1 MRIIS
6 GEFGGRRLSAVPGM
20 QTRPTTDKV
29 KEAMFNILNR
39 YPKEGQV
46 LDLYSGSGGL
56 GIEAVSRGYNHAFL
70 VDHQYA
76 AIKTIKSNVAVT
88 KHSEQFTI
96 LKMDAFK
103 ALQYFAK
110 QQQQFSLVLLDPP
123 YKQQK
128 IMKILTILDQLH
140 LLTNNA
146 IVLAETD
153 TTVDYQTMAHY
164 ELVRQ
169 QKYGITLVTVFHY
182 IGNNHE

>member
-39 YPKEGQV
+39 YPQTGQV
-46 LDLYSGSGGL
+46 LDLYAGSGGL
-56 GIEAVSRGYNHAFL
+56 GIEAVSRGYDHAFL
-70 VDHQYA
+70 IDHQYA
-76 AIKTIKSNVAVT
+76 AIKTIKNNVAVT
-88 KHSEQFTI
+88 KHPEQFTI

-103 ALQYFAK
+103 TLQYLAT

-128 IMKILTILDQLH
+128 IMMILTKLAQLH
-140 LLTNNA
+140 LLTPDA
-146 IVLAETD
+146 VVLAETD
-153 TTVDYQTMAHY
+153 TTVNYDPIANY

-169 QKYGITLVTVFHY
+169 QKYGITLVTIFQYV
-182 IGNNHE
+182 GSNHE